1 MGLFGS
7 SFEEQVQEAVKQLA
21 SRVPGIRDLAAHI
34 EGKVVTLKG
43 VAASRDVRNQV
54 MKGFTELVKADS
66 TVNGMTVDE
75 PKAEAPKP
83 AAVTAKADP
92 PASATASAQSVVLA
106 PAAPAAAAPAAAAP
120 AAAAP
125 AERRH
130 VVVKGETLSA
140 IAKQYYGKA
149 SAYPKIFEANRDI
162 LKDADHIQVGQSLR
176 IPE

>member
-1 MGLFGS
+1 M
-7 SFEEQVQEAVKQLA
+7 
-21 SRVPGIRDLAAHI
+21 
-34 EGKVVTLKG
+34 VTLKG

-106 PAAPAAAAPAAAAP
+106 PAAPAAAAPA
-120 AAAAP
+120 
-125 AERRH
+125 ERRH